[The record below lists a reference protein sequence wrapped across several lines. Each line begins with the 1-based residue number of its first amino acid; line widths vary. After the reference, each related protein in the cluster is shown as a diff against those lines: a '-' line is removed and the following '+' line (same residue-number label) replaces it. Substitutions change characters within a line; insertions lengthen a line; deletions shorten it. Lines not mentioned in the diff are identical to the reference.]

1 MMLRGPMLAAVALA
15 GAAQAAEGMVF
26 GCMPLRAKGEQ
37 QIEAYIDGFVPGD
50 YPPSKI
56 ESIRVLAR
64 FGADVYE
71 FFPEHVKQI
80 ELSGGALRIHLLQPL
95 SAGAV
100 AEMRIEGNLA
110 AKKGGE
116 APMQV
121 WLRNERR
128 EARGDVR
135 CTIE

>member
-1 MMLRGPMLAAVALA
+1 MLGGFALA
-15 GAAQAAEGMVF
+15 VLALASAAQAAEAMIF

-50 YPPSKI
+50 YPPAKI

-64 FGADVYE
+64 FGADIYE

-80 ELSGGALRIHLLQPL
+80 ELSGGMLRIHLLQPL
-95 SAGAV
+95 SAGAT
-100 AEMRIEGNLA
+100 AEMRLEGKLA
-110 AKKGGE
+110 AQKGGE

>member
-1 MMLRGPMLAAVALA
+1 MMLRGPVLAAFALA

-37 QIEAYIDGFVPGD
+37 QIEAYIDGFVPGG
-50 YPPSKI
+50 YPPAKI

-71 FFPEHVKQI
+71 FFPEHVKEI
-80 ELSGGALRIHLLQPL
+80 ELYGGALRIHLLQPL
-95 SAGAV
+95 SAGAG
-100 AEMRIEGNLA
+100 AEMRLEGKLA
-110 AKKGGE
+110 AQKGGE